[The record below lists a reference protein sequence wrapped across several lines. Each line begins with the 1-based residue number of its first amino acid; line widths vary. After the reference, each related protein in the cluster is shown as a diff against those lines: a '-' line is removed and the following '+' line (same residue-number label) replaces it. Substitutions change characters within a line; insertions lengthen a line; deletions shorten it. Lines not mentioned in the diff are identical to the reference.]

1 MALYHF
7 VFGVS
12 LVIFL
17 FEGCCSQPPT
27 CGVAPGNLRI
37 VGGHDAAPGSWPWQV
52 SLNEDG
58 GSYFCS
64 GSLINKDWVL
74 TAAHCVASSFGSV
87 KAFLGRQSQSGPNP
101 NEVSRNINQ
110 IVLHPSYNPLLNDKD
125 NDIALLRMESSVNFT
140 LYIRPVCL
148 AAEGSTFHTGI
159 SSWVAGWGRNSTG
172 FYSNILQEVNV
183 PVVGNN
189 ECRCSYPQI
198 LTENMLCA
206 GLKDGGE
213 DACQGDSGAAL
224 VAKQGSV
231 WVQSGV
237 VSFGLGCGQL
247 PGGYIRV
254 SKYQQWINQTMGS
267 SEPGFVTFNSPGIDS
282 DSNFTCP
289 TPPPPKTTKSTTYT
303 TMPPTTSVTT
313 YLTTRPS
320 TTEDKSIFGGSESVT
335 HFNRFI
341 PIGVLLLS
349 LYVLVGDI

>member
-1 MALYHF
+1 MALYRF

-17 FEGCCSQPPT
+17 FEG

-37 VGGHDAAPGSWPWQV
+37 VGGHDAAPGSWPWQ
-52 SLNEDG
+52 
-58 GSYFCS
+58 
-64 GSLINKDWVL
+64 
-74 TAAHCVASSFGSV
+74 
-87 KAFLGRQSQSGPNP
+87 AFLGRQSQSGPNP
-101 NEVSRNINQ
+101 NEVSRNILQ
-110 IVLHPSYNPLLNDKD
+110 IIVHPSYNPLFNNND

-159 SSWVAGWGRNSTG
+159 SSWVAGWGHNSTG
-172 FYSNILQEVNV
+172 ISGIRSNLLLEVNV

-189 ECRCSYPQI
+189 ECRCSYPQL

-206 GLKDGGE
+206 GLKDGGK
-213 DACQGDSGAAL
+213 DACQGDSGAPL

-247 PGGYIRV
+247 PGGYVRV
-254 SKYQQWINQTMGS
+254 SKYQQWINQSMGS
-267 SEPGFVTFNSPGIDS
+267 SEPGFVTFNSPGNDS

-303 TMPPTTSVTT
+303 TMPPTTHMTT
-313 YLTTRPS
+313 YPTTRPA
-320 TTEDKSIFGGSESVT
+320 TTKDKSIFGGSESVT

-341 PIGVLLLS
+341 PICVLLLS